1 MAVGGLHQ
9 AESDHGR
16 LVTAM
21 GVEMV
26 QKAKNVTIPRKKENI
41 QVRICCF
48 LAQWTLLNDQEN
60 TCQTIN
66 KLPKQLM
73 HSVDKTNCICCHY
86 YIIDL

>member
-26 QKAKNVTIPRKKENI
+26 QNAKNVSIPRKEENI
-41 QVRICCF
+41 QVWILF
-48 LAQWTLLNDQEN
+48 
-60 TCQTIN
+60 
-66 KLPKQLM
+66 M
-73 HSVDKTNCICCHY
+73 
-86 YIIDL
+86 